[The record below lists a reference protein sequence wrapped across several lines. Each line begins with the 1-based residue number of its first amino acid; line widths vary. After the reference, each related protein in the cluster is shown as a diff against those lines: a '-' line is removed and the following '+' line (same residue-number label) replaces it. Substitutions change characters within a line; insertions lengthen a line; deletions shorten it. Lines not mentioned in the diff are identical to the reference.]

1 MKKIYLLLIILL
13 LVGCGKKKIVGSKQ
27 IDSCPNCVFNYYF
40 EGKHYGENGSILNDY
55 TNDYKTLN
63 HQIFLGH
70 ILDNNKKIIRGFACG
85 IESGQVF
92 CIEGTNDGSKYDD
105 NIKVL
110 KEVYGENKCE
120 QTEESFICHGD
131 LISGTNRQGTADVDY
146 PDGIACMAISNETI
160 ICD

>member
-1 MKKIYLLLIILL
+1 MKKMYLLLIILL
-13 LVGCGKKKIVGSKQ
+13 LAGCGKKKIVGSKQ

-40 EGKHYGENGSILNDY
+40 EGKHYGKNGSVLSDY
-55 TNDYKTLN
+55 TNDYESLN

-85 IESGQVF
+85 IESGKVF
-92 CIEGTNDGSKYDD
+92 CIEGTNDGSKYED

-110 KEVYGENKCE
+110 KEVYGEDKCE
-120 QTEESFICHGD
+120 ENDNSFICHGE
-131 LISGTNRQGTADVDY
+131 LISGTNRDGTADVDY